1 MRAILLLLL
10 LISAAKIKIQLNA
23 EPLIFAARIYRYYYH
38 GTGEITMNKQKLCAL
53 FAAVILAA
61 GITSGCSDGA
71 NNKAAS
77 KSSAGKGQTKIEK
90 SIVSE
95 ITEGSLE
102 ALKATKISHVK
113 IESENVEITASGI
126 IYQGLDGKYGVI
138 SPDGSKNTGTVY
150 ASVSKDTATDK
161 GYFVVRN
168 TAVSDGSMNTA
179 GLIDRNGEEIIKPG
193 YAAIEIIGDRY
204 AAVYTADEKTADKSK
219 AVVGVNSGSAG
230 SGKIV
235 TPHPGDKDELYSG
248 KIEIFDLKDKKSIS
262 LSVPPNPQEEISGK
276 GTFIIYKDMNGK
288 SITADSSGA
297 EVTDGRTVLSNGDYV
312 LKNTVYN
319 GDGKELFGFDEEEFT
334 VKDHIDPFYIGS
346 KSENNVT
353 EYFLIDKSGKK
364 VSSALEEAPAVIFP
378 DFLLIGTSVCKTD
391 GTVIFGGFSSL
402 KWDSVSKDAYII
414 SNTNEDV
421 IIFDKNGGIIYNG
434 NYRDDKINS
443 VDFNLYKNDDYYNC
457 KTRSFSIKAE
467 GTAGNWL
474 VNQESD
480 SVQNLIETRTGSTLI
495 ENYGKY
501 TSVEDCVD
509 HTGYI
514 YAFSCID
521 GQTLKGD
528 FDVYACSVDRNSTA
542 LPVLSGKAVFK
553 ENHHL
558 V

>member
-1 MRAILLLLL
+1 
-10 LISAAKIKIQLNA
+10 
-23 EPLIFAARIYRYYYH
+23 
-38 GTGEITMNKQKLCAL
+38 MNKQKLCAL

-150 ASVSKDTATDK
+150 TSVSKDTATNK

-276 GTFIIYKDMNGK
+276 GTFIIYN
-288 SITADSSGA
+288 
-297 EVTDGRTVLSNGDYV
+297 N
-312 LKNTVYN
+312 NTVTN
-319 GDGKELFGFDEEEFT
+319 
-334 VKDHIDPFYIGS
+334 
-346 KSENNVT
+346 
-353 EYFLIDKSGKK
+353 FL
-364 VSSALEEAPAVIFP
+364 
-378 DFLLIGTSVCKTD
+378 
-391 GTVIFGGFSSL
+391 
-402 KWDSVSKDAYII
+402 
-414 SNTNEDV
+414 
-421 IIFDKNGGIIYNG
+421 
-434 NYRDDKINS
+434 
-443 VDFNLYKNDDYYNC
+443 
-457 KTRSFSIKAE
+457 
-467 GTAGNWL
+467 
-474 VNQESD
+474 
-480 SVQNLIETRTGSTLI
+480 
-495 ENYGKY
+495 
-501 TSVEDCVD
+501 
-509 HTGYI
+509 
-514 YAFSCID
+514 
-521 GQTLKGD
+521 
-528 FDVYACSVDRNSTA
+528 
-542 LPVLSGKAVFK
+542 
-553 ENHHL
+553 
-558 V
+558 